1 MHPDLPQQL
10 HRYAIEAMKAG
21 KLAAADLAL
30 RHVLDFEPDNA
41 PVLHL
46 LGVLA
51 ARVGA
56 REASISY
63 FQQAQA
69 LEPDNASI
77 RENLRVAESLEA
89 PVMPAGDRYLLIKSW
104 GFGFWADVSQV
115 IGSLLLA
122 EATGRIPVT
131 HWGSNSLFGDKSERD
146 AFGFYFEPISPV
158 PFEALAK
165 IEPASFFP
173 PRWHKDNLTENSI
186 AKWEGKGSRAGAVYF
201 LNRPE
206 TIAVSDF
213 MIGMAEVAPWLPSSH
228 PLHGKPLADI
238 YRQLLA
244 LYLRPRPDI
253 VAERDS
259 FLERHLK
266 NRPFVALHMRGSDK
280 RKEDPNLEGTHAALV
295 GALDAVDRSWPILLL
310 TDDARCLARMRERY
324 GARLLVTDCQRT
336 ATGEGVHCLSATNP
350 VRAGREV
357 LIDALLAL
365 KAHHFIG
372 SGHSNVSAMIALM
385 KDPGSCTLIGN
396 SMLLERNLHVHQ
408 IPAFESAAGESARAG
423 S

>member
-30 RHVLDFEPDNA
+30 RHVLEFSPDNA
-41 PVLHL
+41 AAWHL
-46 LGVLA
+46 LGVIA

-56 REASISY
+56 REASISH
-63 FQQAQA
+63 FRQALA

-77 RENLRVAESLEA
+77 RENLRLAENLKT

-115 IGSLLLA
+115 MGSLLLA

-131 HWGSNSLFGDKSERD
+131 HWGSNSLFSDKSEQD
-146 AFGFYFEPISPV
+146 AFGFYFEPVSPV
-158 PFEALAK
+158 PFEALGRLGS
-165 IEPASFFP
+165 ASFFP
-173 PRWHKDNLTENSI
+173 PRWHRDNLTENSI

-213 MIGMAEVAPWLPSSH
+213 LIGVAEVAPWLPSSH
-228 PLHGKPLADI
+228 PLHGKPVAEI

-244 LYLRPRPDI
+244 RYLRPRPDI
-253 VAERDS
+253 LAERDG
-259 FLERHLK
+259 FLERHFK

-280 RKEDPNLEGTHAALV
+280 RGEDPDLEGTHAALV
-295 GALDAVDRSWPILLL
+295 RTLDAGDPSWPILLL
-310 TDDARCLARMRERY
+310 TDDARCLARMKTRY
-324 GARLLVTDCQRT
+324 GARLFATDCQRT
-336 ATGEGVHCLSATNP
+336 ATEEGVHYLPATNP

-357 LIDALLAL
+357 LIDACLAL
-365 KAHHFIG
+365 KAQRFIG
-372 SGHSNVSAMIALM
+372 SGRSNVSAMIALM
-385 KDPGSCTLIGN
+385 KDPGSCTLIGDC
-396 SMLLERNLHVHQ
+396 MLLERNLHVHQ
-408 IPAFESAAGESARAG
+408 IPTFESATGG